1 MYLFWFSPGHPGG
14 VPGLLKSKVMNEK
27 LMKIL
32 AFLQKLQAEAIES
45 KMYSFGISVLRQG
58 KGMIVAYHYQKKEN
72 SRMNCKQICGS
83 FYESDCRDLGCSLK
97 DIRAFMRKA

>member
-1 MYLFWFSPGHPGG
+1 MH
-14 VPGLLKSKVMNEK
+14 EK